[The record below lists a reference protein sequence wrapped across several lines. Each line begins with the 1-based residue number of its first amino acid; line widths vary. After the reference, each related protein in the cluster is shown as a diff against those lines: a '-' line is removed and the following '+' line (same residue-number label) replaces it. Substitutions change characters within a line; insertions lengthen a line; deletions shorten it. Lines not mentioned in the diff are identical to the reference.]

1 MRSNM
6 NNRPRLT
13 PFGSESRWSDFRR
26 FLQLSPGHPRLSL
39 AFLVLGLLAAGWVLQ
54 ERAFGTPLES
64 QAQLLPRVLVAA
76 IPLLITVAMVLAA
89 RRK

>member
-1 MRSNM
+1 MSF
-6 NNRPRLT
+6 NRHHRALT
-13 PFGSESRWSDFRR
+13 RFGGESRWNDLRR

-39 AFLVLGLLAAGWVLQ
+39 TFLIFGLAAAGWVLQ

-64 QAQLLPRVLVAA
+64 QAHLLPRVLVAA
-76 IPLLITVAMVLAA
+76 IPLLITIAIILAA